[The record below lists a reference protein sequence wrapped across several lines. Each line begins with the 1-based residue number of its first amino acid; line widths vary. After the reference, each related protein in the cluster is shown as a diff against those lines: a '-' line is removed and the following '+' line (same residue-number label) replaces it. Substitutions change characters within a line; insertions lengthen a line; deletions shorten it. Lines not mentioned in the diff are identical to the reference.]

1 MWAVEFETHAKNGM
15 IKIPEKYR
23 EMADG
28 ELKIIILKQQEKKPK
43 ISGKSKN
50 TNIRRL
56 VKQIKTRNIFH
67 TIQDPVEWQRTIRD
81 EWS

>member
-1 MWAVEFETHAKNGM
+1 MWAVEFETHARNGM

-28 ELKIIILKQQEKKPK
+28 ELKIIILKQREKE
-43 ISGKSKN
+43 SGIPGESKN
-50 TNIRRL
+50 TNIKRL
-56 VKQIKTRNIFH
+56 LEQIKAKNIFH
-67 TIQDPVEWQRTIRD
+67 TLQDPVEWQRTIRD